1 MAAIIRD
8 YVPRDAEPVSGLLR
22 EVHPYLVMTPRIV
35 HVQVTGAPARQH
47 YRLLVAQEAG
57 RITGCV
63 RAGLFADSSDP
74 EAAFANVAV
83 RAADRRRGAGGALL
97 AAAEAHLAEVGATT
111 FYAWAEDGPD
121 AHDFAIRRG
130 YRPGRHAS
138 FLRRDLH
145 AGADPLPAQPT
156 LPPGV
161 RLARAALWAH
171 DPRPL
176 YEADVEC
183 FRDEPGDV
191 PADGISY
198 ADWRAVTW
206 DRPDFDPD
214 LSTVAL
220 VDGEVAGLVL
230 VQTDG
235 ADRYWSGGT
244 GVRPAHRGLGLAKAA
259 KAHSLTLARAL
270 GFREAFTS
278 NDAGNAAMLA
288 VNRWLGYQPCGSER
302 RYIRDLTDRS

>member
-1 MAAIIRD
+1 MRAIVRD
-8 YVPRDAEPVSGLLR
+8 YGPADAEAVSALLR

-35 HVQVTGAPARQH
+35 HVQVMGAPARQH
-47 YRLLVAQEAG
+47 YRLLVAEEEG

-83 RAADRRRGAGGALL
+83 RAADRRRGAGSALL
-97 AAAEAHLAEVGATT
+97 AAAEEHLTGIGATA
-111 FYAWAEDGPD
+111 FYAWAQDGPD
-121 AHDFAIRRG
+121 VHGFATRRG

-138 FLRRDLH
+138 FLRLDLRT
-145 AGADPLPAQPT
+145 GPPPPRPT
-156 LPPGV
+156 LPDGV
-161 RLARAALWAH
+161 RLERAALWAN

-183 FRDEPGDV
+183 FRDEPGDI
-191 PADGISY
+191 PADGISF

-206 DRPDFDPD
+206 DRPDFDLD

-220 VDGEVAGLVL
+220 VDGEVAALVI

-244 GVRPAHRGLGLAKAA
+244 GVRPAHRGHGLAKAA
-259 KAHSLTLARAL
+259 KAHSLRLARAL
-270 GFREAFTS
+270 GFHEAFTS
-278 NDAGNAAMLA
+278 NDVANVAMLA
-288 VNRWLGYQPCGSER
+288 VNRGLGYQPCARER
-302 RYIRDLTDRS
+302 RYIRDLTHRP